1 MANDMQSLD
10 LTIAEV
16 MEYTGWSFEMAND
29 YVSRATDYMIV
40 GSGSP
45 EGVTPSNRTRQYFD
59 AVSSQLYVNPVIGAR
74 DGWVM
79 V

>member
-1 MANDMQSLD
+1 MANDMQTLD

-29 YVSRATDYMIV
+29 YVSRSSDYMIV

-45 EGVTPSNRTRQYFD
+45 EGAIPSNRTRQYFD
-59 AVSSQLYVNPVIGAR
+59 TSANQLYVNPAVGSR